1 MSDDKKI
8 VVDIEIS
15 RRRIIIHSSLRF
27 DSRFCFV
34 DGCPGVD
41 SSWGY
46 QTYSLTIKVGQV
58 FDIVSVAA
66 NLLLKFVEVLDINQ
80 IETLQSITN
89 LEVLAE
95 ANSMLQRSVE
105 RSLNKENL
113 SEEEKKGLKGYL
125 EKLEDEL
132 DELYNEMEELD
143 EV

>member
-1 MSDDKKI
+1 M
-8 VVDIEIS
+8 
-15 RRRIIIHSSLRF
+15 
-27 DSRFCFV
+27 